1 MIISIYQANGSEITG
16 LFLQFPQ
23 IDTTPW
29 GESRHKTHD
38 QIQAVYH
45 NYSFYWHHPGFD
57 NFSMDRLLKK
67 TSQKN
72 CSMKD
77 NIFFVDIFSRQ
88 SVRQKADRTCF
99 LEEQLRIQ

>member
-1 MIISIYQANGSEITG
+1 MKLTALKQLACSCSSHKS
-16 LFLQFPQ
+16 
-23 IDTTPW
+23 TPPPR
-29 GESRHKTHD
+29 GESRHETHD
-38 QIQAVYH
+38 QIHAVYH
-45 NYSFYWHHPGFD
+45 NCSFYWHHPGFD

-67 TSQKN
+67 TLQKD

-88 SVRQKADRTCF
+88 SVPQKADRTCF

>member
-23 IDTTPW
+23 IDTTPR

-38 QIQAVYH
+38 QIHAVYH
-45 NYSFYWHHPGFD
+45 NCS
-57 NFSMDRLLKK
+57 FSMDRLLKK
-67 TSQKN
+67 TSQKD

>member
-1 MIISIYQANGSEITG
+1 MIISIYQANSSETTG

-23 IDTTPW
+23 IDTTPR

-38 QIQAVYH
+38 QIHAEYH
-45 NYSFYWHHPGFD
+45 NCSFYWHHPGFD
-57 NFSMDRLLKK
+57 NFSMDRLL
-67 TSQKN
+67 N
-72 CSMKD
+72 DSMKD

>member
-1 MIISIYQANGSEITG
+1 
-16 LFLQFPQ
+16 
-23 IDTTPW
+23 
-29 GESRHKTHD
+29 
-38 QIQAVYH
+38 
-45 NYSFYWHHPGFD
+45 
-57 NFSMDRLLKK
+57 MDRRLKK
-67 TSQKN
+67 TSQKD